1 MPVAPHE
8 PDAREPENRR
18 SVLWQANAEQGELYD
33 DMDANP
39 REDTSTT
46 SGVTWRLLTRYALA
60 TVLGFV
66 IAFLIVGPTASWAEG
81 IAAGIAGAVILPVC
95 VGLVLASRKDGR
107 VAGRVDDH
115 HAAEAAASRPPEG
128 ARHGR

>member
-1 MPVAPHE
+1 MPIAPHE
-8 PDAREPENRR
+8 ADAREPENRR
-18 SVLWQANAEQGELYD
+18 SVLWQANAEHAELYD
-33 DMDANP
+33 DMDADP
-39 REDTSTT
+39 REDTSTA
-46 SGVTWRLLTRYALA
+46 SGFTWRLLTRYALA

-95 VGLVLASRKDGR
+95 VGLMLASREDGR
-107 VAGRVDDH
+107 VAERVDDH
-115 HAAEAAASRPPEG
+115 RAAEAGVTRPPEG